1 MRKAHW
7 LRLVYLPM
15 ADTNIFDCS
24 LADLLCNEETTG
36 LCFDDNDDVF
46 DPFNDQKS
54 HGITNGAKTETR
66 RDSGALVYL
75 PILSEECVSWMVESE
90 REHLPRADYL
100 TRLRTGDLDTDLR
113 SRALHW
119 MFKVHFIGDS
129 WFFVLLSINNSLD
142 LVFICDDDQLGVHQE
157 MFVVVVVYRL
167 ASTAISE
174 SPVYALLRASLIDS
188 CRYINCVNVHR
199 KGYM

>member
-1 MRKAHW
+1 
-7 LRLVYLPM
+7 M

-129 WFFVLLSINNSLD
+129 
-142 LVFICDDDQLGVHQE
+142 
-157 MFVVVVVYRL
+157 
-167 ASTAISE
+167 
-174 SPVYALLRASLIDS
+174 
-188 CRYINCVNVHR
+188 
-199 KGYM
+199 